1 MRKSTIFIICL
12 LCIVLGEL
20 YMLFKSSTSS
30 QTEEYALDTKV
41 YDMPVREVESKV
53 VKPFLFE
60 MHSADSVDVILDEFA
75 ADITESMADNNLKP
89 LFEQKIEEAKPEEIL
104 IIKDE
109 ELSEPIVEVSEEKPE
124 EEAVIIEEQKPESL
138 LPAEESVEERSEA
151 SEETPQEPTAA
162 EEPVIEPEQPVVTP
176 VAENKVPEKRAK
188 IAIVI
193 DDLGLSV
200 PFTKQIAQVKAP
212 LTVSFL
218 PYGASDKTQVNMLKD
233 AGFEVMLHVPMMP
246 HVPAALAPVTL
257 SPEMDKAETQA
268 ELNKMLNRFEGTG
281 MRGINNHMGSL
292 LTERVK
298 NMGYVMEVLKKR
310 GMYFLDSKT
319 TGKSAAGKAAKE
331 YGVAYIARDVFLDNK
346 NEYNYIM
353 GQFRQAEKVAEK
365 NGQAV
370 AIGHPYSQTLK
381 VLQDWLKEADE
392 KGFEV
397 VHLSD
402 LLPNE

>member
-20 YMLFKSSTSS
+20 FMLFKTSTSQ
-30 QTEEYALDTKV
+30 QTREYALDTKV
-41 YDMPVREVESKV
+41 YDMPVQETENKV

-60 MHSADSVDVILDEFA
+60 MHSADNVDVILDEFA

-89 LFEQKIEEAKPEEIL
+89 LFEQKKEEAEPE
-104 IIKDE
+104 K
-109 ELSEPIVEVSEEKPE
+109 VSEEKT
-124 EEAVIIEEQKPESL
+124 EEASVEEQKTESL
-138 LPAEESVEERSEA
+138 LSAEESVEEKIEV
-151 SEETPQEPTAA
+151 SEETPQEPIAA
-162 EEPVIEPEQPVVTP
+162 EEPVIEPEQANVEP
-176 VAENKVPEKRAK
+176 VAENKVQENRAK

-218 PYGASDKTQVNMLKD
+218 PYGASDKAQVTMLKD

-281 MRGINNHMGSL
+281 MHGINNHMGSL

-397 VHLSD
+397 VHLSE
-402 LLPNE
+402 LLPKE

>member
-20 YMLFKSSTSS
+20 YMLFKGSAPAKS
-30 QTEEYALDTKV
+30 QDYALDTKV
-41 YDMPVREVESKV
+41 YDMPVSESEPKV

-60 MHSADSVDVILDEFA
+60 MHSADNVDVILDEFA

-89 LFEQKIEEAKPEEIL
+89 LFEQKIEEAEPKEVL
-104 IIKDE
+104 IIEDE
-109 ELSEPIVEVSEEKPE
+109 ELSEPVVEVAE
-124 EEAVIIEEQKPESL
+124 EEPEIVEEQKTESL
-138 LPAEESVEERSEA
+138 LSAEESVEEKIEV
-151 SEETPQEPTAA
+151 SEEAQQEPIAA

-176 VAENKVPEKRAK
+176 VAEDEVPENRAK

-281 MRGINNHMGSL
+281 MRGVNNHMGSL

-298 NMGYVMEVLKKR
+298 NMGYVMEVLKKH

>member
-20 YMLFKSSTSS
+20 FMLFKTSTSQ
-30 QTEEYALDTKV
+30 QTREYALDTKV
-41 YDMPVREVESKV
+41 YDMPVQETENKV

-60 MHSADSVDVILDEFA
+60 MHSADNVDVILDEFA

-89 LFEQKIEEAKPEEIL
+89 LFEQKKEEAEPE
-104 IIKDE
+104 K
-109 ELSEPIVEVSEEKPE
+109 VSEEKT
-124 EEAVIIEEQKPESL
+124 EEASVEEQKTESL
-138 LPAEESVEERSEA
+138 LSAEESVEEKIEV
-151 SEETPQEPTAA
+151 SEETPQEPIAA
-162 EEPVIEPEQPVVTP
+162 EEPVIEPEQANVEP
-176 VAENKVPEKRAK
+176 VAENKVQENRAK

-218 PYGASDKTQVNMLKD
+218 PYGASDKAQVTMLKD

-281 MRGINNHMGSL
+281 MHGINNHMGSL

-397 VHLSD
+397 VHLSE